1 MRFLLNILFILLL
14 CYPLQASKI
23 DSLKSVLKKTK
34 GKDKIE
40 VIFSLASTYEPIS
53 PVERGQFAELGY
65 KLALESLN
73 DSLIAVGLKNMAL
86 SKYYLQ
92 DFDSTTYYFQAALE
106 QYRANKDTFGI
117 SVCIGN
123 LGMLYQNNM
132 QFANAIDYYL
142 ESKELKE
149 KRKDTVSLTILYSN
163 LVSLYFEMEDTDQA
177 LEYNKLVEHLNNT
190 YPKMPKDFSPGV
202 ALNYGAIYLRM
213 SQKHISK
220 SFKDIEQVY
229 LKKDNYTL
237 NDSARFYLHL
247 SKENYEK
254 ALKYYSSVKDSIN
267 LALVYQ
273 GIGNYLMI
281 EKNFEDSFEAY
292 FKALDIYTK
301 YNSIREVARVLTNI
315 AYIYSK
321 ISNFKKS
328 LEYYQKAD
336 SIATIYSIWDVAH
349 NANEALYKY
358 YYLIGDKSKAIE
370 PLMKLN
376 EIEDSLDIQNIK
388 YRLNKLKAQESI
400 SRKDYQIQLLEKDK
414 KLLGRERLIL
424 FILISIVIVLAIL
437 LYARFRYKAKTNKQ
451 LESKNKDL
459 QLLNTALEESKI
471 ELTDTNNAKD
481 KMFSIIAHDLRN
493 PVGSLRL
500 MSGMLVEEYHS
511 FSEEERIDFLNSL
524 KDSTD
529 KVYNLMENLLTWSRS
544 QRGKIECHPV
554 QTNLFRLVENVKDS
568 LKNNADSKNITVYN
582 LVKTELEMIIDPNLT
597 ATIVRNLL
605 SNSIKFSEDNTDITI
620 ESKTSHN
627 ECTEIIIRDQGIGMS
642 KDQINKLFAL
652 DSNNTTKGTKGEE
665 GTGLGLLLCKEFA
678 ELQGGNIR
686 VESKQGVGSTFY
698 LCLNNI
704 ETPLP

>member
-1 MRFLLNILFILLL
+1 M
-14 CYPLQASKI
+14 
-23 DSLKSVLKKTK
+23 
-34 GKDKIE
+34 
-40 VIFSLASTYEPIS
+40 
-53 PVERGQFAELGY
+53 
-65 KLALESLN
+65 
-73 DSLIAVGLKNMAL
+73 
-86 SKYYLQ
+86 
-92 DFDSTTYYFQAALE
+92 
-106 QYRANKDTFGI
+106 
-117 SVCIGN
+117 
-123 LGMLYQNNM
+123 
-132 QFANAIDYYL
+132 
-142 ESKELKE
+142 
-149 KRKDTVSLTILYSN
+149 
-163 LVSLYFEMEDTDQA
+163 
-177 LEYNKLVEHLNNT
+177 
-190 YPKMPKDFSPGV
+190 
-202 ALNYGAIYLRM
+202 
-213 SQKHISK
+213 
-220 SFKDIEQVY
+220 
-229 LKKDNYTL
+229 
-237 NDSARFYLHL
+237 
-247 SKENYEK
+247 
-254 ALKYYSSVKDSIN
+254 
-267 LALVYQ
+267 
-273 GIGNYLMI
+273 
-281 EKNFEDSFEAY
+281 
-292 FKALDIYTK
+292 
-301 YNSIREVARVLTNI
+301 
-315 AYIYSK
+315 
-321 ISNFKKS
+321 
-328 LEYYQKAD
+328 
-336 SIATIYSIWDVAH
+336 
-349 NANEALYKY
+349 YKY

-370 PLMKLN
+370 PLKKLI

-388 YRLNKLKAQESI
+388 YRLNKMKAQESI

-414 KLLGRERLIL
+414 ELLGRERLIL
-424 FILISIVIVLAIL
+424 FILVSIVIVLSIL

-493 PVGSLRL
+493 PVGSLKL

-544 QRGKIECHPV
+544 QRGKIECHPM
-554 QTNLFRLVENVKDS
+554 QTNMFRLVENVKDS

-597 ATIVRNLL
+597 ATIIRNLL

-627 ECTEIIIRDQGIGMS
+627 ECTEIILRDQGIGMS
-642 KDQINKLFAL
+642 DSQMQQLFAL
-652 DSNNTTKGTKGEE
+652 DSNNTTRGTKGEE